1 MKTRS
6 TFGILLATT
15 LLILS
20 CKDDVKEKN
29 QDNINNVE
37 EVTIEDQPEKKVPS
51 PEQIA
56 QANSVMARL
65 MATKESKSFASYV
78 ITAGLTDILMKEE
91 GPFTV
96 FAPTVEAFDG
106 LDAEFKKKLP
116 HPERL
121 EVLSTLLK
129 SHIVTGIYDTVLLH
143 QSLKAGSVKLTT
155 LAGTTLT
162 ITKKGS
168 DIVVTHEKGGNAT
181 MGKSDIKGT
190 NGMVHIIDKVIAV
203 D

>member
-1 MKTRS
+1 MTIRS

-20 CKDDVKEKN
+20 CKEEVKENK
-29 QDNINNVE
+29 QDSVSNKQ
-37 EVTIEDQPEKKVPS
+37 EVTIEAQPEKKVPS

-78 ITAGLTDILMKEE
+78 ITARLTDMLMKEE

-96 FAPTVEAFDG
+96 FAPTVEAFDS
-106 LDAEFKKKLP
+106 LDAEFKKNLP
-116 HPERL
+116 HPESL
-121 EVLSTLLK
+121 EVLNTLLK
-129 SHIVTGIYDTVLLH
+129 SHIVAGMYDTVLLH
-143 QSLKAGSVKLTT
+143 QSLKSGSVKLIT

-168 DIVVTHEKGGNAT
+168 NIIVADEKGMKAT
-181 MGKSDIKGT
+181 IGKSDIIGT
-190 NGMVHIIDKVIAV
+190 NGMVHIIDKVIGV